1 MDKHTEKFK
10 VRLGMFIIG
19 GLALFVLAIF
29 IIGKQQNL
37 FNPVF
42 KLSATFKNVSGL
54 QVGNNVRFTGINV
67 GTVDNIKIINDST
80 VWVDMLVK
88 KDVQPF
94 IKADCQVAIGSEG
107 IIGNRLISISY
118 GSLDAPIAKDGE
130 LLASKEPVETD
141 AIIASLQTSAVS
153 TEVITK
159 QLAEIMVNINSG
171 EGALGKLIQD
181 PTIADNI
188 SQTISNFKKSSEG
201 LDETIEL
208 TKVNVFAFMESLQK
222 TAAKTEVASNE
233 LGEIMVKINSGQ
245 GPLGMLI
252 QDTTTALH
260 ISETI
265 LNLKESSEGLNE
277 NMEALKHNFFFRG
290 YFRRKAKEEAKEDER
305 LRKDSIQRSIT
316 EKELEI
322 ELDKDLNKE
331 LEIEIE

>member
-10 VRLGMFIIG
+10 VRLGLFIIG
-19 GLALFVLAIF
+19 GLALFVLVIF
-29 IIGKQQNL
+29 IIGRQQNL

-42 KLSATFKNVSGL
+42 KLSATFQNVSGL

-80 VWVDMLVK
+80 VWVDMLIK

-118 GSLDAPIAKDGE
+118 GSPDAPIAKDGQQ
-130 LLASKEPVETD
+130 LSSKEPVDTD
-141 AIIASLQTSAVS
+141 AIIASLHSSSANVE
-153 TEVITK
+153 TITLE
-159 QLAEIMVNINSG
+159 LAEIMTNINAG

-181 PTIADNI
+181 TTIAENI
-188 SQTISNFKKSSEG
+188 SQTIGNFKKSSEG

-208 TKVNVFAFMESLQK
+208 TKENVFAFMESLQK

-233 LGEIMVKINSGQ
+233 LGEIMIKINKGQ

-252 QDTTTALH
+252 QDTTTATN
-260 ISETI
+260 ISKTI
-265 LNLKESSEGLNE
+265 LNLKESSVGLNE
-277 NMEALKHNFFFRG
+277 NMEALKHNFLFRG
-290 YFRRKAKEEAKEDER
+290 YFRKKAKEEEK
-305 LRKDSIQRSIT
+305 LRNDSIKNSIM
-316 EKELEI
+316 EEALKNI
-322 ELDKDLNKE
+322 E
-331 LEIEIE
+331 